1 MSTLENSK
9 LQYWDIDLLIDN
21 YLGGSLLQCNNWIY
35 NNYLYE
41 DIFLDCFYYEKAL
54 QWNEW
59 TLAKFSLILYQWLVF
74 KVDGVNS
81 VWVYNYYV
89 PSLSH
94 VC

>member
-21 YLGGSLLQCNNWIY
+21 YLGGLLLQCNDWIY
-35 NNYLYE
+35 NNYFYE
-41 DIFLDCFYYEKAL
+41 DIFLDCLYYEKAL

-59 TLAKFSLILYQWLVF
+59 TLAKFSPILYQWLIF